1 MDSLPAEPQGKPKNT
16 GVGSLSLLQGIFPTQ
31 EIKPGSQV
39 DSLPTELSG
48 KPPDQIDR
56 DSNPSSSLSR
66 TVDLEQI
73 IIPSKL
79 YFFLTVKWGND
90 VYPRELSGLL
100 EIKYVTSQH
109 RVSIQETVVHLLT

>member
-1 MDSLPAEPQGKPKNT
+1 MDLPNPG
-16 GVGSLSLLQGIFPTQ
+16 
-31 EIKPGSQV
+31 IKPGSPASQT

-79 YFFLTVKWGND
+79 YFLTVKWGDD
-90 VYPRELSGLL
+90 VYPRVLSGLL
-100 EIKYVTSQH
+100 EIKYVNEPTQSKYP
-109 RVSIQETVVHLLT
+109 RNTGSPFHLNQVLCSLVLILKANK